1 MYIQRDAEESLI
13 RWKNSSIR
21 KPLILKGARQ
31 VGKTFLLKWLGTHQF
46 TDYAYFNFDEKP
58 ELKQFF
64 EETKDVTRIINNLSI
79 IHRKQINENT
89 LIIFDEVQECI
100 PALNSLKYFSETL
113 PEQAIACAGSL
124 LGITLGKEASFPVG
138 KVTFAEIYP
147 ISFME
152 FLRAAEATLFDYLM
166 NHPLNENIPD
176 IFFNPI
182 RDYLK
187 KYFITGGLPEA
198 VLALLEHKDL
208 EFVLTALK
216 DIITTYKFDFSK
228 HPVMKDVAKIA
239 HIWDSIPSQ
248 LGRENKKFIY
258 QLIKKGAR
266 AREYEDAIK
275 WLEQAGLV
283 CKIHR
288 CNEPRLPLIAYDDL
302 HSFKLYLFDVGV
314 LRQLSNLDPGAF
326 VDKNRLFTEFK
337 GALTENYILQS
348 LRRQL
353 DVIPRYWTSQNEAE
367 VDFIIQYKNKII
379 PAEVKSDENVRSKS
393 LAFYNERFNPDIRI
407 RYSMKNLTYDDNLIN
422 IPLFMADMTNII
434 LDKYFE
440 NQIN

>member
-1 MYIQRDAEESLI
+1 
-13 RWKNSSIR
+13 
-21 KPLILKGARQ
+21 
-31 VGKTFLLKWLGTHQF
+31 
-46 TDYAYFNFDEKP
+46 
-58 ELKQFF
+58 
-64 EETKDVTRIINNLSI
+64 
-79 IHRKQINENT
+79 
-89 LIIFDEVQECI
+89 
-100 PALNSLKYFSETL
+100 
-113 PEQAIACAGSL
+113 
-124 LGITLGKEASFPVG
+124 
-138 KVTFAEIYP
+138 
-147 ISFME
+147 
-152 FLRAAEATLFDYLM
+152 
-166 NHPLNENIPD
+166 
-176 IFFNPI
+176 
-182 RDYLK
+182 
-187 KYFITGGLPEA
+187 
-198 VLALLEHKDL
+198 
-208 EFVLTALK
+208 
-216 DIITTYKFDFSK
+216 
-228 HPVMKDVAKIA
+228 
-239 HIWDSIPSQ
+239 
-248 LGRENKKFIY
+248 
-258 QLIKKGAR
+258 
-266 AREYEDAIK
+266 
-275 WLEQAGLV
+275 
-283 CKIHR
+283 
-288 CNEPRLPLIAYDDL
+288 LPLIAYDDL